1 MTPTRTRV
9 LLVTAVVCA
18 LVAWLLLRPLYSTL
32 PPLPWT
38 GVPALLIAA
47 AAEAWTGRDLRARIL
62 GRSSAKPALPIYV
75 ARMAVLAKATAHAA
89 AVIAGLAAGF
99 ALYAAGSLPASIPK
113 RDVITAGVTFA
124 ASLLLMLAA
133 LYLEHC
139 CRVPRDPRGERDA
152 PPPPPRPADHFH

>member
-9 LLVTAVVCA
+9 LLATAVVCA
-18 LVAWLLLRPLYSTL
+18 LAAWLLLRLVYSGL

-47 AAEAWTGRDLRARIL
+47 GAEAWTGRDLRARIR
-62 GRSSAKPALPIYV
+62 GRSGTKPAPPIYV
-75 ARMAVLAKATAHAA
+75 ARMAVLAKATAYAA

-99 ALYAAGSLPASIPK
+99 ALYATGSLPAAIPK
-113 RDVITAGVTFA
+113 HDVITAGVTFA
-124 ASLLLMLAA
+124 ASLLLVFAA

-139 CRVPRDPRGERDA
+139 CRVPGDPRAERDV
-152 PPPPPRPADHFH
+152 PPPPRQADHLH